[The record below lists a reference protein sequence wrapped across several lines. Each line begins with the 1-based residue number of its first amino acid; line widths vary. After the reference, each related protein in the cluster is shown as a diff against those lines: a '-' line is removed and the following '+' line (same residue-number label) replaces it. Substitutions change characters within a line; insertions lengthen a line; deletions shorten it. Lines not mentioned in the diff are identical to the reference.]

1 MYVIIYSNNST
12 DSSVYGPFKTEAQ
25 AKKHAK
31 KMYARFDS
39 YDWNN
44 EANLNITKIREVNT

>member
-1 MYVIIYSNNST
+1 MYVIIYSNDST
-12 DSSVYGPFKTEAQ
+12 DASVYGPFKTEAQ

-31 KMYARFDS
+31 KMYDKFDS

-44 EANLNITKIREVNT
+44 EANLDITKIREVK

>member
-1 MYVIIYSNNST
+1 MYVIIYSNDST
-12 DSSVYGPFKTEAQ
+12 DASVYGPFKTEEQ

-31 KMYARFDS
+31 KMYDKFDS

-44 EANLNITKIREVNT
+44 EAHLDITKMNEVK